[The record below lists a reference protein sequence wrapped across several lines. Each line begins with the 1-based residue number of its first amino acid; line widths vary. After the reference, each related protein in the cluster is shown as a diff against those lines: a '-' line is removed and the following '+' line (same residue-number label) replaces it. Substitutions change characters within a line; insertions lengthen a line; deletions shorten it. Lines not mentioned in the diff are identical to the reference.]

1 MNKYPGLPLLL
12 AGHGLG
18 AAEVLAFCAR
28 WSKSQQARCVR
39 GILAF
44 APGFGE
50 VKFACDARKLHDSL
64 SPVYNSLVLVGT
76 VSAESVADVVATV
89 FLKCG
94 AAAMRLSAKCGAGP
108 QLEEC
113 AHTVCDTVNNACP
126 RLTDPAHRKRTRCVL
141 RARVLSGAPSTVS
154 RL

>member
-76 VSAESVADVVATV
+76 VSAESVADPQSIGLV
-89 FLKCG
+89 
-94 AAAMRLSAKCGAGP
+94 AAAARKLLRRCKTSRSIGLMYNISHCIL
-108 QLEEC
+108 
-113 AHTVCDTVNNACP
+113 
-126 RLTDPAHRKRTRCVL
+126 LTIN
-141 RARVLSGAPSTVS
+141 
-154 RL
+154 